1 MRELSYLNSGVDI
14 ELVDER
20 SAKHIR
26 LESEGGVKSFVIFKN
41 TTRTPIHKDPIY
53 IMKTVMQKT
62 AKDPS
67 KEIPVYVEVAMQ
79 WNDSYNE
86 SLAAY
91 TNNIPQ
97 RDGGTHVTGLR
108 KAMTS
113 VFTSYIAENEI
124 LKKSDKFD
132 ITGED
137 MREGLT
143 CVLSVK
149 VPQPSFS
156 SQTKDKLVTS
166 EVQPAVISAVSDGLR
181 TFLEEHPDQARQ
193 ICNKIIGAARAREA
207 ARKAREVTRKQV
219 FGGGLP
225 GKLAD
230 CSSKDP
236 AASEVFLVEGD
247 SAGGSAKT
255 GRDSRIP
262 GDPAPARQDSQRR
275 EGLGRQAP

>member
-1 MRELSYLNSGVDI
+1 MTTV
-14 ELVDER
+14 
-20 SAKHIR
+20 
-26 LESEGGVKSFVIFKN
+26 FKN
-41 TTRTPIHKDPIY
+41 Y
-53 IMKTVMQKT
+53 IV
-62 AKDPS
+62 S
-67 KEIPVYVEVAMQ
+67 
-79 WNDSYNE
+79 ND
-86 SLAAY
+86 
-91 TNNIPQ
+91 
-97 RDGGTHVTGLR
+97 
-108 KAMTS
+108 
-113 VFTSYIAENEI
+113 I

-166 EVQPAVISAVSDGLR
+166 EVQPAVYAAVSEGLS
-181 TFLEEHPDQARQ
+181 TYLEENPDQAKL
-193 ICNKIIGAARAREA
+193 ICNKIVGAARAREA

-236 AASEVFLVEGD
+236 ASTEVFLVEGD

-255 GRDSRIP
+255 GRDREFQAILPLRGKILNVEKASVDKLLDSEQIKTLVLALGTQLKQDFDIEKLRYHRIILMTDADVD
-262 GDPAPARQDSQRR
+262 GAHIFVRCF
-275 EGLGRQAP
+275 